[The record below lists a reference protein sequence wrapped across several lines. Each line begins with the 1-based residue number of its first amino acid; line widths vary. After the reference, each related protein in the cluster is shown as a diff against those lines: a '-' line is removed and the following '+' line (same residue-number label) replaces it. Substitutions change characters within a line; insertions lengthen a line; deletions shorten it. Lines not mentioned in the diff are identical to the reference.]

1 MEDGSAK
8 ETDQVM
14 QKKLE
19 ASGFIPG
26 WFTRL
31 RDTSRDGI
39 RNDREVN
46 TGGLFLFFVFF
57 SSILA
62 EPSCANNGCRAFC
75 WTCFTFTESFR
86 ADYVTSG
93 GHVSPLKD
101 ILLFAKRHFETRQK
115 AD

>member
-1 MEDGSAK
+1 MPKNLLPGFLPRADYSHLSCLPRLHLDRFMQDGSAK

-14 QKKLE
+14 QEKLE

-46 TGGLFLFFVFF
+46 TRGLFFFFCFF
-57 SSILA
+57 LA
-62 EPSCANNGCRAFC
+62 AF
-75 WTCFTFTESFR
+75 
-86 ADYVTSG
+86 
-93 GHVSPLKD
+93 
-101 ILLFAKRHFETRQK
+101 
-115 AD
+115 

>member
-1 MEDGSAK
+1 MVPKNLLPGFLPRAGSSHLSRLPRLRLDRFMEDGSAK
-8 ETDQVM
+8 EPDQVM

-46 TGGLFLFFVFF
+46 TRGIFIFFL
-57 SSILA
+57 A
-62 EPSCANNGCRAFC
+62 AF
-75 WTCFTFTESFR
+75 
-86 ADYVTSG
+86 
-93 GHVSPLKD
+93 
-101 ILLFAKRHFETRQK
+101 
-115 AD
+115 